1 MFQESQFHIVFIL
14 IFFWLKYTRCSADA
28 QDCQNWTNLHVNHWA
43 AQMPQLVKTY
53 LDFCSQDSGNGF
65 SLEVAEAD
73 ASAPLGTI
81 SEIELINIFS
91 KVLDLK

>member
-1 MFQESQFHIVFIL
+1 
-14 IFFWLKYTRCSADA
+14 
-28 QDCQNWTNLHVNHWA
+28 
-43 AQMPQLVKTY
+43 MPQLVKTY